1 MTNAVE
7 NERDIVTDRVAPLTE
22 KSRESGFQY
31 FLVGIV
37 VLGLLGLVAY
47 QVMGCSA
54 CYGASW
60 IQ

>member
-7 NERDIVTDRVAPLTE
+7 SERDTVTDHVAPLAE
-22 KSRESGFQY
+22 KSGESGFQN

-47 QVMGCSA
+47 QLIGCAA